1 MADLNKLTVAELKKR
16 LAANGLRPSRS
27 ENKAALVAKL
37 QAILHVE
44 GGVLK
49 ENHEN
54 CTPLTTAS
62 RLATPLS
69 KQPTKIPQK
78 KQKADADVGKAEM
91 VVIMQTFYTNI

>member
-16 LAANGLRPSRS
+16 LAAIGLRTSRS

-37 QAILHVE
+37 QAILE

-49 ENHEN
+49 ENKEN
-54 CTPLTTAS
+54 CTPLITAS

-69 KQPTKIPQK
+69 KQPTKILQI
-78 KQKADADVGKAEM
+78 KQKADADVGSWKSRKAAG
-91 VVIMQTFYTNI
+91 